1 MASYVFARICDER
14 HQSRELALDDIA
26 GLVTAERYYT
36 RNETPPKI
44 MRRTPMIG
52 IGSHGGRGLFTLGV
66 CSGLTWEELGLES
79 LPYRHRIEVIWDGA
93 IYAADYATV
102 FDGVTK
108 YSERS
113 WTSAT
118 REDYR
123 RVVDRILDG
132 EVVRRVRDAPR
143 LPWQ

>member
-1 MASYVFARICDER
+1 MVRD
-14 HQSRELALDDIA
+14 
-26 GLVTAERYYT
+26 ERYYT

-52 IGSHGGRGLFTLGV
+52 IGANGGRGLFVMGACAGLRWEPLG
-66 CSGLTWEELGLES
+66 EDD

-93 IYAADYATV
+93 IYRADYERSSMALAST
-102 FDGVTK
+102 TQ
-108 YSERS
+108 RS

-118 REDYR
+118 LEDYR

-132 EVVRRVRDAPR
+132 EVVRRVRDRPDM
-143 LPWQ
+143 PWE